1 VTMRRIAF
9 LIGILVIVTALGM
22 ASATAQAPGNRAGLV
37 VRYGDGS
44 HDARCVTFSEASITG
59 EELLRRSGLNAVI
72 DTSSGQGGVVCSING
87 SGCAFPQ
94 ESCFCQ
100 CFGAQCEYW
109 AYYHWS
115 NGQWEYSSV
124 GASLY
129 DVANGALEGW
139 SWGPGNFSTGTEPPL
154 VSFDQVCG
162 ATATPTSTAT
172 ATAIWTA
179 PASQQSSPPDGTF
192 EADQNML
199 NPGSCTVLR
208 WAIFNATQVTLNGTG
223 VLAQDRKEVC
233 PATTQRYTLSATNP
247 AGTFTREVAVNVTAS
262 AATPTV
268 TAAMAAST
276 RPPQPVQSPTQRPA
290 QDSTPQADTTAL
302 VANTPALA
310 GTASLL
316 GMAPAQATLTSQAT
330 TNPAAALAGA
340 IAAPDTL
347 AGLLASQPTPVVI
360 ATAEPRRQLDTG
372 GYPTPTPI
380 LLAQVVLGQQEE
392 GAMSTGP
399 RVEGSRDGAATAA
412 GSYDRTFRPGLL
424 MGYAAFLIMAAILLL
439 AGAWAVRRR
448 QAASTTEPRK

>member
-1 VTMRRIAF
+1 MRRIAL
-9 LIGILVIVTALGM
+9 LIGVLAIVTALGM
-22 ASATAQAPGNRAGLV
+22 ASAIAQEPGNRAALI

-44 HDARCVTFSEASITG
+44 TDALCVQFSETSITG
-59 EELLRRSGLNAVI
+59 EELLRRSGLNAVV
-72 DTSSGQGGVVCSING
+72 DTSSGQGGAVCSING

-94 ESCFCQ
+94 EACFCQ

-109 AYYHWS
+109 AYYHWV

-139 SWGPGNFSTGTEPPL
+139 SWGPGNFSSGTEPPQ
-154 VSFDQVCG
+154 VSFDQVCS
-162 ATATPTSTAT
+162 ATAPPTSTVT
-172 ATAIWTA
+172 ATWTA
-179 PASQQSSPPDGTF
+179 PASQQPSPPDGTF

-199 NPGSCTVLR
+199 NAGSCTVLR

-247 AGTFTREVAVNVTAS
+247 AGTFTREVVVNVTAS

-268 TAAMAAST
+268 TAMAAST
-276 RPPQPVQSPTQRPA
+276 RPPQPVQNPTRTPA
-290 QDSTPQADTTAL
+290 QDSTPQTVTTAL
-302 VANTPALA
+302 VANTPALG
-310 GTASLL
+310 GTASLFGIASAEATL
-316 GMAPAQATLTSQAT
+316 SPQATID
-330 TNPAAALAGA
+330 PAAALAGA
-340 IAAPDTL
+340 TAAPDTL

-360 ATAEPRRQLDTG
+360 ATAESRRQPDAG
-372 GYPTPTPI
+372 GHPTPTPI
-380 LLAQVVLGQQEE
+380 LLARVVLGQQEE
-392 GAMSTGP
+392 GATSTGP
-399 RVEGSRDGAATAA
+399 RVGGSKDGAATAA

-424 MGYAAFLIMAAILLL
+424 IGYAAFLIMAAILLL
-439 AGAWAVRRR
+439 AGAWAVRHR

>member
-1 VTMRRIAF
+1 MRRIAF
-9 LIGILVIVTALGM
+9 LIGMLVIVTALGM
-22 ASATAQAPGNRAGLV
+22 ASATAQAPGNRAVLI
-37 VRYGDGS
+37 VRYRDGS
-44 HDARCVTFSEASITG
+44 TTALCVQFSEASITG

-72 DTSSGQGGVVCSING
+72 DASSGQGVVCSING

-109 AYYHWS
+109 AYYHWR

-129 DVANGALEGW
+129 DVDNGALEGW
-139 SWGPGNFSTGTEPPL
+139 SWGPGNFSTGTEPPV

-162 ATATPTSTAT
+162 ATATPTSTVT
-172 ATAIWTA
+172 ATWTA
-179 PASQQSSPPDGTF
+179 PASQQPSPPDGTF
-192 EADQNML
+192 EAEQNVL

-208 WAIFNATQVTLNGTG
+208 WAIFNAAQVTLNGTG

-233 PATTQRYTLSATNP
+233 PVTTQRYTLSATNP
-247 AGTFTREVAVNVTAS
+247 AGTFTREVVVNVTVS

-268 TAAMAAST
+268 TAAMTAST
-276 RPPQPVQSPTQRPA
+276 RPPQPVQNPTQTPA
-290 QDSTPQADTTAL
+290 QDSMPQAVTTAL
-302 VANTPALA
+302 VANTPTLA

-316 GMAPAQATLTSQAT
+316 GMTSAQATLASQAT
-330 TNPAAALAGA
+330 IDPAALAGA
-340 IAAPDTL
+340 TAAPNIL
-347 AGLLASQPTPVVI
+347 AGLLASQPTPVLV
-360 ATAEPRRQLDTG
+360 ATAEPRRQLDTA

-399 RVEGSRDGAATAA
+399 RVGGSRDGVGTAA

>member
-1 VTMRRIAF
+1 MRRIAF

-22 ASATAQAPGNRAGLV
+22 ASATAQAPGNRAALV
-37 VRYGDGS
+37 VRYRDGS
-44 HDARCVTFSEASITG
+44 TAALCVPFSEASITG

-72 DTSSGQGGVVCSING
+72 DTSSGEGVVCSING

-94 ESCFCQ
+94 EACFCQ

-109 AYYHWS
+109 AYYHWV

-139 SWGPGNFSTGTEPPL
+139 SWGPGNFSSGTEPPQ
-154 VSFDQVCG
+154 VSFDQVCS
-162 ATATPTSTAT
+162 ATAPPTSTVT
-172 ATAIWTA
+172 ATWTA
-179 PASQQSSPPDGTF
+179 PASQQPSPPDGTI
-192 EADQNML
+192 EADQNLL
-199 NPGSCTVLR
+199 NTGSGTVLR

-247 AGTFTREVAVNVTAS
+247 AGAFTREVVVNVATS

-268 TAAMAAST
+268 TAAMTAGT
-276 RPPQPVQSPTQRPA
+276 RPPQPAQNPTRTPA
-290 QDSTPQADTTAL
+290 QGSTPQAVTTAL

-310 GTASLL
+310 GTASPF
-316 GMAPAQATLTSQAT
+316 GVASAQATLAPQAT
-330 TNPAAALAGA
+330 IDPAAVQAGA
-340 IAAPDTL
+340 TTAPGILAA
-347 AGLLASQPTPVVI
+347 LLASQPTPVLV
-360 ATAEPRRQLDTG
+360 ATAEPRRQLDTR

-380 LLAQVVLGQQEE
+380 LLAQVVLGPQEE

-399 RVEGSRDGAATAA
+399 RVGGSKDGVATAA

-424 MGYAAFLIMAAILLL
+424 IGYAAFLIMAAILLL